1 MRFAGV
7 IGLALLGAALLAC
20 GSKDPHFT
28 EPMTLGGRVV
38 QPQTLEQGRDLYRT
52 HCVSCHGEDGSGK
65 GPAAK
70 SLKFPPRD
78 FRAADFSFV
87 PNGDLPSH
95 EQLVAAIEAGVPD
108 RGMPPWK
115 GMRAEDLSALADFIK
130 TFSPRWQAAPGDSQP
145 EKPAGSGEREVGS

>member
-1 MRFAGV
+1 MRVGLA
-7 IGLALLGAALLAC
+7 IGLALLGC
-20 GSKDPHFT
+20 GSKEPHFK

-52 HCVSCHGEDGSGK
+52 HCVSCHGEDGSGN

-87 PNGDLPSH
+87 PSGDLPSH
-95 EQLVAAIEAGVPD
+95 EQLVAAIESGVPD

-115 GMRAEDLSALADFIK
+115 GMRPEDLSALADFIK
-130 TFSPRWQAAPGDSQP
+130 TFSPRWLP

>member
-1 MRFAGV
+1 MRFALV
-7 IGLALLGAALLAC
+7 VGLAVVGC
-20 GSKDPHFT
+20 GSKELHFT

-52 HCVSCHGEDGSGK
+52 HCVSCHGEDGSGN

-87 PNGDLPSH
+87 PSGDLPSH

-130 TFSPRWQAAPGDSQP
+130 TFSPRWQAPPTDSQP